1 MNVTQTE
8 TVTKVL
14 HGHLGKSIPHKNGE
28 KSFQCPFCNHHKKKL
43 QVNIL
48 TQKWHCWVC
57 NARGQTINS
66 LLRKSKAPSH
76 AYDEIRGIYGKY
88 TSNVTTNKSSSIVK
102 LPEEYEPLYIAKSNP
117 HYRNALHY
125 AVHKRGLRYIDIV
138 KYQIGYCESGPYG
151 GMLIV
156 PSYDDDGFLNY
167 YVGRSYY
174 DTEIKHK
181 NPSASKDVIGFASHI
196 NWKEPVTIVEGSFD
210 AITTRRN
217 SIPLFGKKILPT
229 LRGRILQ
236 EKPPQLNLA
245 FDPDAYKDSLSEIE
259 YFINNSINVRYT
271 NLGDKDPNETGHP
284 QMLKAIHNAHEI
296 TFFDLIKYKM
306 NT

>member
-1 MNVTQTE
+1 MNVSQTE

-66 LLRKSKAPSH
+66 LLRKSKAPAH
-76 AYDEIRGIYGKY
+76 AYDAIQGIYTKRTSSNTKY
-88 TSNVTTNKSSSIVK
+88 KTTITTT
-102 LPEEYEPLYIAKSNP
+102 LPQEYQPLHVAKQNP

-125 AVHKRGLRYIDIV
+125 AVNKRNLSYTDIV
-138 KYQIGYCESGPYG
+138 KYQVGYCESGPYG
-151 GMLIV
+151 GMLII
-156 PSYDDDGFLNY
+156 PNYNDDGFLDY
-167 YVGRSYY
+167 YVGRSFY

-181 NPSASKDVIGFASHI
+181 NPATSKDVIGFASHI
-196 NWKEPVTIVEGSFD
+196 NWKEPITIVEGAFD
-210 AITTRRN
+210 AISTKRN
-217 SIPLFGKKILPT
+217 AIPLFGKKILPK
-229 LRGRILQ
+229 LRGRILH

-245 FDPDAYKDSLSEIE
+245 LDPDAYKDSLEEIE
-259 YFINNSINVRYT
+259 YFINNGINIHYT
-271 NLGDKDPNETGHP
+271 DLGQSDPNETGHIG
-284 QMLKAIHNAHEI
+284 MLEAVSNAKEI

-306 NT
+306 NI